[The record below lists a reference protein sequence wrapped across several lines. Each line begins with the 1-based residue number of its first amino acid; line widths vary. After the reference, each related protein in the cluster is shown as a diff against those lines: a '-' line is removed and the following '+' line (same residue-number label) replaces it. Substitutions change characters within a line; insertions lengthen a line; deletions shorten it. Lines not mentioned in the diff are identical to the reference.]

1 MKVNLHRTLER
12 YRSLLTHPLA
22 AFLFSAFV
30 LIVAWASVQTMLHW
44 QLKETFS
51 AEQRQNTNTA
61 VAFKEHTLRILDT
74 VDQAMSKV
82 QIHVRE
88 NQIDGNYLLGI
99 ANETG
104 MVPHI
109 LTQLSYVDA
118 QGIFRSSNLD
128 PDGRKSGFIDLMDR
142 DHIRVHLKPESTSSL
157 STHNGLFISK
167 PLLGKVSGTRT
178 IQLSRSIISADGKV
192 LGVVVASLNQSYFID
207 TYRGVNLG
215 NLGEVVLAGL
225 DGEIRAQ
232 VIGGQNIQ
240 TTVPQSKKITSA
252 TQKQFNGSLR
262 AISSDGVERIIGFSR
277 VGDYDLTVQT
287 ATSVQ
292 EAFKSW
298 YDMRDTVL
306 FLTLLLSF
314 AVVIFGG
321 AFILSIYSLNRKH
334 FELQKSEAAAQRA
347 NHAKSEF
354 LTAMSHELRTPL
366 TSIRGFAELIET
378 RSKEPLIQEK
388 SALIRKGAEHLNT
401 LLTEI
406 LDLSKIEA
414 NAMPTHLES
423 VNLKEIVNEVIGLY
437 KISASSKSLKLTNSE
452 MPKELDYIFS
462 DKLKIKQI
470 INNLLSNAIKFTS
483 QGEVHLGVESI
494 NNGKSI
500 QFSVS
505 DTGPGIPTE
514 LHELIFEKFH
524 QGHDRV
530 SYQHGGTGLGLALS
544 RSLAELLGG
553 TLVVKSAL
561 GQGSTFTLTLPSSL

>member
-12 YRSLLTHPLA
+12 CRSLLTHPLA

-82 QIHVRE
+82 QIHFRE

-142 DHIRVHLKPESTSSL
+142 DHIRVHLKPESTPSL

-240 TTVPQSKKITSA
+240 TTLPQSKKITSA

-277 VGDYDLTVQT
+277 IGDYDLTIQT

-366 TSIRGFAELIET
+366 TSIRGFAELIEI

-452 MPKELDYIFS
+452 IPKELDYIFS

-483 QGEVHLGVESI
+483 QGEVNLGVESI